1 MEGSQEEIFIM
12 SKKRDQRLKRARR
25 SRMRIRELEVPRL
38 TVYRSPQHIYAQIIS
53 ASGDT
58 VQAAASS
65 LDADIRSGNKGNI
78 IDAAKVGSAIA
89 AKAIEAGIE
98 KVAFDR
104 SGYKYHGRVKALA
117 EAAREGGLQF

>member
-65 LDADIRSGNKGNI
+65 LDVDIRSGNKGNI

>member
-1 MEGSQEEIFIM
+1 M

-65 LDADIRSGNKGNI
+65 LDVDIRSGNKGNI

-89 AKAIEAGIE
+89 AKAIKAGIE

>member
-1 MEGSQEEIFIM
+1 M
-12 SKKRDQRLKRARR
+12 SKKKDQRLKRARR
-25 SRMRIRELEVPRL
+25 GRMKISELEVPRL

-58 VQAAASS
+58 VEAAASS
-65 LDADIRSGNKGNI
+65 LEADIRQTNKGNI
-78 IDAAKVGSAIA
+78 SDAAKVGSSIA
-89 AKAIEAGIE
+89 AKAAKAGIE